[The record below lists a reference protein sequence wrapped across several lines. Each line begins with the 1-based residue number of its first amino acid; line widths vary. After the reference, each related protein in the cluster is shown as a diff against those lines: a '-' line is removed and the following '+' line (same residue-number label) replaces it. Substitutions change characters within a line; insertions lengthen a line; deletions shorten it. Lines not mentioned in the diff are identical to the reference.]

1 MPDASSEQRLAWRSR
16 PPWHPARLRPALWVW
31 SAGSAFSPLGA
42 PPPCVASAR
51 GQGRPLRA
59 GGVNELV
66 CSLSC
71 PAGWCLAR
79 GPGDGCRSVLG
90 GPGRA
95 LNSLQ
100 PSPGRGGWPGSAQG
114 PSALRPMGPEWSP
127 GAWPVDKGG
136 PGMGPPGLPVDPADV
151 GRLGV
156 QPSGRPLGAGRGPG
170 WPGCGWPQ
178 PMVSRLE
185 NRAALCLVQPGC
197 TRQRRMSSAAE
208 PGSPAR
214 PGSQG
219 SPSWTVVSSGSGG
232 CPGSL
237 PARSVVG
244 EGGRGS
250 AASREA
256 PRSAPARKPHSVGPG
271 GEPPGWASGPVCPPL
286 GAAPH
291 FKDRVT
297 GSLETVVSE
306 P

>member
-1 MPDASSEQRLAWRSR
+1 M
-16 PPWHPARLRPALWVW
+16 
-31 SAGSAFSPLGA
+31 
-42 PPPCVASAR
+42 
-51 GQGRPLRA
+51 RA

-156 QPSGRPLGAGRGPG
+156 QPSGRPPVAGRGPG

-178 PMVSRLE
+178 PTVSRLE
-185 NRAALCLVQPGC
+185 NRATLCLVRPGC

-219 SPSWTVVSSGSGG
+219 SLPGLSSAPEAGAVQGH
-232 CPGSL
+232 CL
-237 PARSVVG
+237 HALLW
-244 EGGRGS
+244 
-250 AASREA
+250 AREA
-256 PRSAPARKPHSVGPG
+256 GGPRPAVRPHAQLPHVSRTV
-271 GEPPGWASGPVCPPL
+271 WGPVGSPRAGPL
-286 GAAPH
+286 GQCALP
-291 FKDRVT
+291 RVLRPT
-297 GSLETVVSE
+297 LKIG
-306 P
+306 